1 MKILSRQTRNSFF
14 ALLTILCAVLIA
26 GCGGRDGESGNES
39 QMVADPD
46 RPIVVVTTIGMIADI
61 VKNIGGERVTV
72 QALMGPGVDPH
83 LYKAT
88 PGDIKKL
95 NEADIVFY
103 NGLHLEGKMADVLGS
118 LSNRKPSIP
127 VAGEIP
133 SEQLLEFETSPE
145 FPDPHV
151 WFDVKMWM
159 LAVEKARDALIEFD
173 PESEELYN
181 ENAAAY
187 VRELE
192 ELDRYVA
199 EQIATIPEERRVL
212 VTAHDAFG
220 YFGRA
225 YGIEVAGLQ
234 GISTATE
241 ASLRDIQRIVDLL
254 VKRRIKAVFVESS
267 VPRRTIEAVVAG
279 AKVKGHEVAIGGELF
294 ADAMGESG
302 TPEGNYIGMVRFNVD
317 TIVKALK

>member
-1 MKILSRQTRNSFF
+1 MLAVFCA
-14 ALLTILCAVLIA
+14 ALIS
-26 GCGGRDGESGNES
+26 GCSGSSNES
-39 QMVADPD
+39 ETASQETDGSERKIVA
-46 RPIVVVTTIGMIADI
+46 VTTIGMIADI
-61 VKNIGGERVTV
+61 VENVGGERVSV

-88 PGDIKKL
+88 PGDIRKL
-95 NEADIVFY
+95 NEADMVFY
-103 NGLHLEGKMADVLGS
+103 NGLHLEGKMADVLAS
-118 LSNRKPSIP
+118 LGNRKPSIP
-127 VAGEIP
+127 VAQDTP
-133 SEQLLEFETSPE
+133 RDRLLEFEKAPE
-145 FPDPHV
+145 FPDPHI
-151 WFDVKMWM
+151 WFDVKLWM
-159 LAVEKARDALIEFD
+159 LAVDKARDALIEFD
-173 PESEELYN
+173 PENREFYN
-181 ENAAAY
+181 RNAAEY
-187 VRELE
+187 VQKLE

-199 EQIATIPEERRVL
+199 QEIATIPEERRVL

-241 ASLRDIQRIVDLL
+241 ASLLDIQRIVELL

-279 AKVKGHEVAIGGELF
+279 SKAKGHEVVIGGELF

-302 TPEGNYIGMVRFNVD
+302 TPEGSYIGMVRFNVD
-317 TIVKALK
+317 TIVGALK

>member
-1 MKILSRQTRNSFF
+1 MLAVFCA
-14 ALLTILCAVLIA
+14 ALIS
-26 GCGGRDGESGNES
+26 GCSGSSNES
-39 QMVADPD
+39 ETASQEANGSERKIVA
-46 RPIVVVTTIGMIADI
+46 VTTIGMIADI
-61 VKNIGGERVTV
+61 VENVGGERVSV

-88 PGDIKKL
+88 PGDIRKL
-95 NEADIVFY
+95 NEADMVFY
-103 NGLHLEGKMADVLGS
+103 NGLHLEGKMADVLAS
-118 LSNRKPSIP
+118 LGNRKPSIP
-127 VAGEIP
+127 VAQDTP
-133 SEQLLEFETSPE
+133 RDRLLEFEKAPE
-145 FPDPHV
+145 FPDPHI
-151 WFDVKMWM
+151 WFDVKLWM
-159 LAVEKARDALIEFD
+159 LAVDKARDALIEFD
-173 PESEELYN
+173 PENREFYN
-181 ENAAAY
+181 RNAAEY
-187 VRELE
+187 VQKLE

-199 EQIATIPEERRVL
+199 QEIATIPEERRVL

-241 ASLRDIQRIVDLL
+241 ASLLDIQRIVELL

-279 AKVKGHEVAIGGELF
+279 SKAKGHEVVIGGELF

-302 TPEGNYIGMVRFNVD
+302 TPEGSYIGMVRFNVD
-317 TIVKALK
+317 TIVGALK

>member
-1 MKILSRQTRNSFF
+1 MLVVFCA
-14 ALLTILCAVLIA
+14 ALIS
-26 GCGGRDGESGNES
+26 GCSGSSNES
-39 QMVADPD
+39 ETASQETDGSERKIVA
-46 RPIVVVTTIGMIADI
+46 VTTIGMIADI
-61 VKNIGGERVTV
+61 VENVGGERVSV

-88 PGDIKKL
+88 PGDIRKL
-95 NEADIVFY
+95 NEADMVFY
-103 NGLHLEGKMADVLGS
+103 NGLHLEGKMADVLAS
-118 LSNRKPSIP
+118 LGNRKPSIP
-127 VAGEIP
+127 VAQDTP
-133 SEQLLEFETSPE
+133 RDRLLEFEKAPE
-145 FPDPHV
+145 FPDPHI
-151 WFDVKMWM
+151 WFDVKLWM
-159 LAVEKARDALIEFD
+159 LAVDKARDALIEFD
-173 PESEELYN
+173 PENREFYN
-181 ENAAAY
+181 RNAAEY
-187 VRELE
+187 VQKLE

-199 EQIATIPEERRVL
+199 QEIATIPEERRVL

-241 ASLRDIQRIVDLL
+241 ASLLDIQRIVELL

-279 AKVKGHEVAIGGELF
+279 SKAKGHEVVIGGELF

-302 TPEGNYIGMVRFNVD
+302 TPEGSYIGMVRFNVD
-317 TIVKALK
+317 TIVGALK

>member
-1 MKILSRQTRNSFF
+1 MLVVFCA
-14 ALLTILCAVLIA
+14 ALIS
-26 GCGGRDGESGNES
+26 GCSGSSNES
-39 QMVADPD
+39 ETASQETNGSERKIVA
-46 RPIVVVTTIGMIADI
+46 VTTIGMIADI
-61 VKNIGGERVTV
+61 VKNVGGERVSV

-88 PGDIKKL
+88 PGDIRKL
-95 NEADIVFY
+95 NEADMVFY
-103 NGLHLEGKMADVLGS
+103 NGLHLEGKMADVLAS
-118 LSNRKPSIP
+118 LGNRKPSIP
-127 VAGEIP
+127 VAQDTP
-133 SEQLLEFETSPE
+133 RDRLLEFEKAPE
-145 FPDPHV
+145 FPDPHI
-151 WFDVKMWM
+151 WFDVKLWM
-159 LAVEKARDALIEFD
+159 LAVDKARDALIEFD
-173 PESEELYN
+173 PENREFYN
-181 ENAAAY
+181 RNAAEY
-187 VRELE
+187 VQKLE

-199 EQIATIPEERRVL
+199 QEIATIPEERRVL

-241 ASLRDIQRIVDLL
+241 ASLLDIQRIVELL

-279 AKVKGHEVAIGGELF
+279 SKAKGHEVVIGGELF

-302 TPEGNYIGMVRFNVD
+302 TPEGSYIGMVRFNVD
-317 TIVKALK
+317 TIVGALK

>member
-1 MKILSRQTRNSFF
+1 MLVVFCA
-14 ALLTILCAVLIA
+14 ALIS
-26 GCGGRDGESGNES
+26 GCSGSSNES
-39 QMVADPD
+39 ETASQEANGSERKIVA
-46 RPIVVVTTIGMIADI
+46 VTTIGMIADI
-61 VKNIGGERVTV
+61 VENVGGERVSV

-88 PGDIKKL
+88 PGDIRKL
-95 NEADIVFY
+95 NEADMVFY
-103 NGLHLEGKMADVLGS
+103 NGLHLEGKMADVLAS
-118 LSNRKPSIP
+118 LGNRKPSIP
-127 VAGEIP
+127 VAQDTP
-133 SEQLLEFETSPE
+133 RDRLLEFEKAPE
-145 FPDPHV
+145 FPDPHI
-151 WFDVKMWM
+151 WFDVKLWM
-159 LAVEKARDALIEFD
+159 LAVDKARDALIEFD
-173 PESEELYN
+173 PENREFYN
-181 ENAAAY
+181 RNAAEY
-187 VRELE
+187 VQKLE

-199 EQIATIPEERRVL
+199 QEIATIPEERRVL

-241 ASLRDIQRIVDLL
+241 ASLLDIQRIVELL

-279 AKVKGHEVAIGGELF
+279 SKAKGHEVVIGGELF

-302 TPEGNYIGMVRFNVD
+302 TPEGSYIGMVRFNVD
-317 TIVKALK
+317 TIVGALK